1 MSDAPGSRPAPQPP
15 LTVVPVAPVRRRS
28 GIGAFLR
35 LVLLLAFAVSVGLN
49 FALLFLLGLVS
60 ERGDAALRE
69 HYHSGAKTAS
79 DKIAIVEVDGLIAE
93 GMIDFARRQI
103 DQAASDDHVKAVVL
117 RINSPGGSVTASD
130 DLYRRLCK
138 LRDGDP
144 AKKTQPKP
152 IVASMASLAASGGYY
167 IAMAGRPVVAE
178 RTTITGSI
186 GVFAAF
192 PNVSELG
199 NKYGF
204 HMDVIRAGEMKDS
217 GSMFKPMTPQ
227 ERQLWQDMV
236 DHAFGGFLAVV
247 EEGRPALRGK
257 LREVVIDRMVPVRP
271 ANESMEANGTAA
283 KTSASGE
290 VARYVRRRADG
301 GIFTADVALKFG
313 LVDQMGYLSEAIL
326 EAKKA
331 AGLGDNYR
339 AVSYEKPQ
347 TLLSSLIGIQ
357 TQAAGP
363 QLDAGRLAALAAP
376 RLWYLSPQSEGSV
389 LLSAFGSS
397 R

>member
-1 MSDAPGSRPAPQPP
+1 MSDAPGPYPAQPA

-35 LVLLLAFAVSVGLN
+35 LLFLLAFAVSVGLN
-49 FALLFLLGLVS
+49 FALLFLLGIVS
-60 ERGDAALRE
+60 ERGDGALRE

-93 GMIDFARRQI
+93 GMIDFARKQI

-130 DLYRRLCK
+130 DLYRRLCL

-144 AKKTQPKP
+144 AKKTHSKP

-167 IAMAGRPVVAE
+167 IAMAARPVFAE

-236 DHAFGGFLAVV
+236 DHAFSGFLAVV

-257 LREVVIDRMVPVRP
+257 LREVVIDRMVPVH
-271 ANESMEANGTAA
+271 AAAENVEANGTPA
-283 KTSASGE
+283 KTTASGE
-290 VARYVRRRADG
+290 AVKYVRRRADG
-301 GIFTADVALKFG
+301 GIFTSDIALKIG
-313 LVDQMGYLSEAIL
+313 LVDQIGYLNEAIL
-326 EAKKA
+326 EAKRV

-347 TLLSSLIGIQ
+347 TLLSSLLGIE
-357 TQAAGP
+357 ARPVAP
-363 QLDAGRLAALAAP
+363 QLDASRLAGLAAP
-376 RLWYLSPQSEGSV
+376 RLWYLAPQSEGSV
-389 LLSAFGSS
+389 LLSVFGGP